1 MKKELL
7 VIGAG
12 NIGRGVIGGLFF
24 ESGYHLIYLR
34 YYGRTDETVKRQR
47 HLFD

>member
-12 NIGRGVIGGLFF
+12 NIGRGVIGGLFLNLVTICIF
-24 ESGYHLIYLR
+24 TILWKNG
-34 YYGRTDETVKRQR
+34 
-47 HLFD
+47 

>member
-1 MKKELL
+1 MKKNYLC
-7 VIGAG
+7 IGAG

-24 ESGYHLIYLR
+24 VIWLPFVYLR
-34 YYGRTDETVKRQR
+34 YYGRTDETVERTR

>member
-24 ESGYHLIYLR
+24 ESGYICIFTILWKN
-34 YYGRTDETVKRQR
+34 G
-47 HLFD
+47 

>member
-12 NIGRGVIGGLFF
+12 NIGRGVIGGLF
-24 ESGYHLIYLR
+24 LNLVTIVYLR
-34 YYGRTDETVKRQR
+34 YYGRTDETVERTR